1 MEVCAGMF
9 HSKEVKQQ
17 LQQAE
22 TLGRQVETYEAM
34 LQTAAS
40 DVTEAQ
46 MDVDQLQMSAAK
58 MDRSLTKVVG
68 YAKDTRDDQQVMEDG
83 IQECVEVLRQDSL
96 QVGQILEKS
105 AKHTDF
111 LHQQETA
118 LTDLMEQS
126 KHYTG
131 LAKSVSEGSNKETS
145 EIKRLMEQMSGLEK
159 FTGTISALALQAAI
173 DAGRL
178 GDEGADFI
186 RSAEQIRSLAE
197 VFGGQLSDTLEQAEN
212 LQKEITEMSGQI
224 HQFISLLKDNNRA
237 LSKMATDVS
246 RYNAGQTDTESPEA
260 SMAGLIETLQ
270 DYQGRVTDD
279 ISRQECILEEME
291 KIGTCYMEQEES
303 TTHLEQTVAHM
314 KQTFADAGGS
324 EAQK

>member
-1 MEVCAGMF
+1 MF

-17 LQQAE
+17 LQQAKLFE
-22 TLGRQVETYEAM
+22 GQVDAYEAM
-34 LQTAAS
+34 LQIAKS
-40 DVTEAQ
+40 DVADAQ
-46 MDVDQLQMSAAK
+46 VDVDQLQMSATK
-58 MDRSLTKVVG
+58 MDRSLTRVVD
-68 YAKDTRDDQQVMEDG
+68 YAKDTRDNQKFVEDA
-83 IQECVEVLRQDSL
+83 IEACVASIRQDSL
-96 QVGQILEKS
+96 QIQQILDMS
-105 AKHTDF
+105 TRHTDF

-118 LTDLMEQS
+118 LTGLMEQS
-126 KHYTG
+126 KRYTG

-197 VFGGQLSDTLEQAEN
+197 VFGGQLADTLEQAEN
-212 LQKEITEMSGQI
+212 LQKEIAEMSGQI

-270 DYQGRVTDD
+270 EYQGRVTDD
-279 ISRQECILEEME
+279 ISRQESILEEME
-291 KIGTCYMEQEES
+291 KIGTCYMEQEDS

-314 KQTFADAGGS
+314 KQTFADTD
-324 EAQK
+324 EK

>member
-40 DVTEAQ
+40 DVAEAQ

-68 YAKDTRDDQQVMEDG
+68 YAEDTRDDQQVMEDG

-126 KHYTG
+126 KQYTG
-131 LAKSVSEGSNKETS
+131 LAKAVWEGCNKVTCED
-145 EIKRLMEQMSGLEK
+145 KR
-159 FTGTISALALQAAI
+159 
-173 DAGRL
+173 
-178 GDEGADFI
+178 
-186 RSAEQIRSLAE
+186 
-197 VFGGQLSDTLEQAEN
+197 
-212 LQKEITEMSGQI
+212 
-224 HQFISLLKDNNRA
+224 
-237 LSKMATDVS
+237 
-246 RYNAGQTDTESPEA
+246 
-260 SMAGLIETLQ
+260 
-270 DYQGRVTDD
+270 RV
-279 ISRQECILEEME
+279 
-291 KIGTCYMEQEES
+291 
-303 TTHLEQTVAHM
+303 
-314 KQTFADAGGS
+314 
-324 EAQK
+324 

>member
-1 MEVCAGMF
+1 
-9 HSKEVKQQ
+9 
-17 LQQAE
+17 
-22 TLGRQVETYEAM
+22 
-34 LQTAAS
+34 
-40 DVTEAQ
+40 
-46 MDVDQLQMSAAK
+46 
-58 MDRSLTKVVG
+58 
-68 YAKDTRDDQQVMEDG
+68 
-83 IQECVEVLRQDSL
+83 
-96 QVGQILEKS
+96 
-105 AKHTDF
+105 
-111 LHQQETA
+111 
-118 LTDLMEQS
+118 MEQS

-270 DYQGRVTDD
+270 EYQGRVTDD

-324 EAQK
+324 ETQK

>member
-40 DVTEAQ
+40 DVAEAQ

-145 EIKRLMEQMSGLEK
+145 EIKRLMEQMSG
-159 FTGTISALALQAAI
+159 ALQAAI

-270 DYQGRVTDD
+270 EYQGRVTDD

-291 KIGTCYMEQEES
+291 KIGTCYIEQEES

-324 EAQK
+324 ETQK